1 MKTNRTPP
9 KKPVD
14 YPTYKEYVESRIQ
27 PTGLQLQVIPESLYN
42 ALRDKAEKEQINV
55 DVICNEFEL

>member
-9 KKPVD
+9 KKPAE
-14 YPTYKEYVESRIQ
+14 YSTYKAYVESRIQ

-42 ALRDKAEKEQINV
+42 ALREKAE
-55 DVICNEFEL
+55 NES

>member
-42 ALRDKAEKEQINV
+42 ALRDKAEKE
-55 DVICNEFEL
+55 